1 MLLLGHLSRRF
12 RNYCQFQ
19 TLFIFRCN
27 KWEYDTR
34 TYVACQSMWLNTDL
48 KLKLQANSR
57 SIHSGQK
64 LTNHTVPHKSLHI
77 WIYIIYITYSR
88 GRRHIYKS
96 LKKQHKMYI
105 FFFKSLIFLLRCFVE
120 NSPFRL
126 IYNCQV
132 MCKLLVGVV
141 GRLMYNA

>member
-1 MLLLGHLSRRF
+1 MIVKVCLKFFNWFFTLASILFDFKMLLLGHLSRRF

-64 LTNHTVPHKSLHI
+64 LTNHTVAHKSLHI
-77 WIYIIYITYSR
+77 LIYITSITYSR
-88 GRRHIYKS
+88 RK
-96 LKKQHKMYI
+96 HKMNI
-105 FFFKSLIFLLRCFVE
+105 FFFKSLLFLLRCFVE
-120 NSPFRL
+120 NSLLLL
-126 IYNCQV
+126 ICV
-132 MCKLLVGVV
+132 
-141 GRLMYNA
+141 